1 MLTKFFG
8 KSAPINYLL
17 LAIVLLS
24 GTLAFNLLLF
34 PTTKSPIQIVATG
47 ILLVFVML
55 LLDFVIRK
63 NRLNKSNN
71 YGIYIFVLL
80 VLMIPQAALR
90 DHIMW
95 STLFSL
101 LALRRM
107 FSLYSSRNVEKK
119 ILDASLWIA
128 IASVF
133 SFYCVLLLPLLYYA
147 IVVQTQL
154 RFNHLVIP
162 ILGFAATALI
172 FSAIWIVLFDEL
184 NWYDQFVFVPNLDFS
199 NYTDPGLLL
208 LLAVFVLLS
217 IATVI
222 TTLMR
227 LKSLNRKA
235 RPFYML
241 LPLSLFVLSLC
252 VLTAGQKDGGEWM
265 LLLPM
270 LAAGGAT
277 VVESMAGKAIKEGL
291 LWLLMVCPVLLW
303 ILWK

>member
-17 LAIVLLS
+17 LAIVLLC
-24 GTLAFNLLLF
+24 GILVFNLLLL
-34 PTTKSPIQIVATG
+34 PTAKPPLQIVANG
-47 ILLVFVML
+47 ILLVFIML

-71 YGIYIFVLL
+71 YGIYIFALL
-80 VLMIPQAALR
+80 ALMIPQAALR
-90 DHIMW
+90 DHVIW

-101 LALRRM
+101 LALRRI

-128 IASVF
+128 IASFF

-147 IVVQTQL
+147 IVVQSQL
-154 RFNHLVIP
+154 RFSHLVIP
-162 ILGFAATALI
+162 VLGFAATALI
-172 FSAIWIVLFDEL
+172 FSAIWIILFDEI
-184 NWYDQFVFVPNLDFS
+184 NWYDRLALVPQLDFS
-199 NYTDPGLLL
+199 NYTDPRMLLTL
-208 LLAVFVLLS
+208 GVFVLLS
-217 IATVI
+217 IAAVI

-227 LKSLNRKA
+227 LKILNRKV
-235 RPFYML
+235 RPFYVV
-241 LPLSLFVLSLC
+241 LPLSLFILSLC
-252 VLTAGQKDGGEWM
+252 VLSAVQKDGGEWM

-270 LAAGGAT
+270 LAAGSAT
-277 VVESMAGKAIKEGL
+277 VVESIAGKAIKEGL
-291 LWLLMVCPVLLW
+291 LWLLTLCPILLW